1 MPALHREATML
12 RLRAYDLIQNGCH
25 KAVDSILQ
33 PSDPKLQNPVTSS
46 LNAITFDL
54 SCNEH
59 RNRKSET

>member
-33 PSDPKLQNPVTSS
+33 PSDPKPRDIKLERDHIRPILQQTSYP
-46 LNAITFDL
+46 
-54 SCNEH
+54 
-59 RNRKSET
+59 